1 MRAPA
6 AADTLA
12 PMEPGFTRTVDDRG
26 NVALTSER
34 CRFAIVRPG
43 PGVVLVSIAGHD
55 RGEFGTA
62 VFDELRGDLT
72 RYPPLAVFL
81 DISDAVG
88 AIVTVQDHWSA
99 WFADN
104 RRALGAVHILTRG
117 KYLHFTAEVVK
128 LWSRTG
134 DLIRV
139 HADSA
144 SFYDALRVAAP
155 SYFSAPA

>member
-1 MRAPA
+1 MQ
-6 AADTLA
+6 
-12 PMEPGFTRTVDDRG
+12 PGFTRSVDSRG
-26 NVALTSER
+26 VVALTSPS
-34 CRFAIVRPG
+34 CRFEVVRPG
-43 PGVVLVSIAGHD
+43 PGIVVVTIAGHD

-62 VFDELRGDLT
+62 VFDELRDDLT
-72 RYPPLAVFL
+72 RYPPLTVFL

-99 WFADN
+99 WFADH

-139 HADSA
+139 HSDSA
-144 SFYDALRVAAP
+144 SFYDALRRAAP
-155 SYFSAPA
+155 SYFSPPA